1 MKETLPEESQS
12 GARVVLWL
20 FGDILCAAKITQLQC
35 LKQAWMVLVCGAK
48 SNNQRGGQTA
58 SPMAMVGDQEM
69 ELPWSDFNSESSLLW
84 RLRVESHFLSCA
96 WKASSAK
103 QIGPVQTFQMRRLSV
118 RPLCKI
124 LAQREHS
131 IHIVVHQDYL
141 EERAVPH
148 HNSDQALETYCKT
161 SYIEIVLLTYCFCT
175 NTSSRSKKDG
185 GLRNVTAFFTWQQ
198 MEGKGKGRRNK
209 VWPQN
214 SHIQWDS

>member
-124 LAQREHS
+124 LDTS
-131 IHIVVHQDYL
+131 T
-141 EERAVPH
+141 ER
-148 HNSDQALETYCKT
+148 T
-161 SYIEIVLLTYCFCT
+161 F
-175 NTSSRSKKDG
+175 NTHRCSSRLPGRKGCSTSQ
-185 GLRNVTAFFTWQQ
+185 LRPSSGDLLQ
-198 MEGKGKGRRNK
+198 NK
-209 VWPQN
+209 LHWNCAVN
-214 SHIQWDS
+214 ILLLH